1 MWKSAYVGVYQLLNW
16 TKHGETL
23 KLQHSI
29 CIANNGNNMEA
40 GLPTSI
46 GTVTYRMVNW
56 SIMVEDEYESDR
68 VWHLILTS
76 SAAGRNF
83 FKIEF
88 EWNTKTQSLPSM
100 LVYCHLNHKH
110 LPQTNP
116 ERLNF
121 GSKKIIA
128 AYINQLHVLQLSCHL
143 HFLGT
148 VKVKQSR
155 YRPAVAQRVPRS

>member
-1 MWKSAYVGVYQLLNW
+1 
-16 TKHGETL
+16 
-23 KLQHSI
+23 
-29 CIANNGNNMEA
+29 MEA

-88 EWNTKTQSLPSM
+88 E
-100 LVYCHLNHKH
+100 
-110 LPQTNP
+110 
-116 ERLNF
+116 
-121 GSKKIIA
+121 
-128 AYINQLHVLQLSCHL
+128 
-143 HFLGT
+143 
-148 VKVKQSR
+148 
-155 YRPAVAQRVPRS
+155 